1 MTEEGESDQSNEPS
15 QGLYLFAFL
24 FAFGVMI
31 YTILTRGNFLF

>member
-1 MTEEGESDQSNEPS
+1 MSGEGESDQSNEPS

-24 FAFGVMI
+24 FSLAAMI